1 MGSDFEI
8 IQEVLHGKR
17 CLYGEL
23 VKKYQQ
29 QIYALGIKFFHNQED
44 AEDFSQE
51 VFLKAYQQ
59 LHTFRGDSSFYTWLF
74 RIGYFLGL
82 SWNRRKRPA
91 VPIPEDFDIPE
102 SSGGPEIQHFRKDAI
117 AALRNALEELPERY
131 RICLELYFT
140 FGMTYQDISNITD
153 IPIGTVKSHVF
164 RAKSR
169 LKDLLTGTVAEE
181 PHDL

>member
-8 IQEVLHGKR
+8 IQEVLRGTR

-23 VKKYQQ
+23 VNKYQQ
-29 QIYALGIKFFHNQED
+29 QIYSLGFKFFRNQED
-44 AEDFSQE
+44 AEDFTQE

-59 LHTFRGDSSFYTWLF
+59 LHTFRGESGFYTWLF

-82 SWNRRKRPA
+82 SWNRRKRPTL
-91 VPIPEDFDIPE
+91 PIPEDFDIPE
-102 SSGGPEIQHFRKDAI
+102 PSGGPEKLHLRKDAVKV
-117 AALRNALEELPERY
+117 LQQALEELPERY

-140 FGMTYQDISNITD
+140 FGMTYQDISNVTD
-153 IPIGTVKSHVF
+153 IPVGTVKSHVF

-169 LKDLLTGTVAEE
+169 LKDLLTGTAAEG

>member
-8 IQEVLHGKR
+8 IQEVLQGRR

-23 VKKYQQ
+23 VKKYQH

-44 AEDFSQE
+44 AEDFTQE
-51 VFLKAYQQ
+51 VFLKAFQQ
-59 LHTFRGDSSFYTWLF
+59 LHTFRGESGFYTWLF
-74 RIGYFLGL
+74 RIGYFLGI
-82 SWNRRKRPA
+82 SWCRRKRPTES
-91 VPIPEDFDIPE
+91 IPEDFDIPQE
-102 SSGGPEIQHFRKDAI
+102 SKGPESLHLRQDALKV
-117 AALRNALEELPERY
+117 LRQALEELPERY

-169 LKDLLTGTVAEE
+169 LKDLLAGTVAEE

>member
-8 IQEVLHGKR
+8 IQEVLRGNR

-23 VKKYQQ
+23 VKKYQH
-29 QIYALGIKFFHNQED
+29 QIYALGFKFFRNQED
-44 AEDFSQE
+44 AEDFTQE
-51 VFLKAYQQ
+51 VFLKAYQR
-59 LHTFRGDSSFYTWLF
+59 LTTFRGESSFYTWLF

-82 SWNRRKRPA
+82 SWNRRKRPT
-91 VPIPEDFDIPE
+91 VPIPEDFDTPE
-102 SSGGPEIQHFRKDAI
+102 LSGGPEQLQLRRDAV
-117 AALRNALEELPERY
+117 ALLRQALEELPERY

-153 IPIGTVKSHVF
+153 IPVGTVKSHVF

-169 LKDLLTGTVAEE
+169 LKDLLAGTVAEG

>member
-8 IQEVLHGKR
+8 IQEVLQGR
-17 CLYGEL
+17 LSLYGEL

-29 QIYALGIKFFHNQED
+29 QIYALGFKFFHNQED
-44 AEDFSQE
+44 AEDFTQE

-59 LHTFRGDSSFYTWLF
+59 LHTFRGESSFYTWLF

-82 SWNRRKRPA
+82 SWARRRRPP
-91 VPIPEDFDIPE
+91 VSIPENFDTPE
-102 SSGGPEIQHFRKDAI
+102 LSTGPEQLHLRKDAVATLQKAI
-117 AALRNALEELPERY
+117 AELPERY

-140 FGMTYQDISNITD
+140 FGMTYQDISNVTD
-153 IPIGTVKSHVF
+153 IPVGTVKSHVF